1 MLLAGFAW
9 DLSTI
14 LAGEGFPVV
23 AVAVAVVAVVVLV
36 LVLVK
41 APDGFDRGHFRWGKL
56 QTFYPYSIGLRVPR
70 MVQRRGFDASMPPED
85 AVG

>member
-23 AVAVAVVAVVVLV
+23 AVAVAVAVVAVAVVVLVLVLV

-56 QTFYPYSIGLRVPR
+56 QTFYP
-70 MVQRRGFDASMPPED
+70 
-85 AVG
+85 